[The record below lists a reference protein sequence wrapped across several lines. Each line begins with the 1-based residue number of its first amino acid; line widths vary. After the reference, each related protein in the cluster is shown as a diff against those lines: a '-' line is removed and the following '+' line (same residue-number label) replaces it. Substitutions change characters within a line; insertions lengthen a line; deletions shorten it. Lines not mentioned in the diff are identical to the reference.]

1 MSGSTSGKAY
11 LIHEALVALLWLCF
25 DADKYVAYVLD
36 YLSTDVLIEE
46 GSGEDLEDESGTTVL
61 VVQDLLQDL
70 VVEEQGLENSVTSL
84 RFIALVDDLENS
96 QVSHLVGAEVNQ
108 VWNKARCQHCSSP
121 GKGACVQEPGEEECS
136 VGVCGKL
143 DAVECNSS
151 SNHALLIFGGEVA
164 LKTSTHGTSTKATL
178 GEIPKAAEHDLEDE
192 LVVLLVL
199 EAALHDVVSEL
210 VQEQSHC
217 VWLKGFD
224 DHLLHARG
232 LGDINNLLS
241 SPCAVLVHTNL
252 SELGYN
258 FAQHGFFGRL
268 FAEFEKLLY
277 NSVA

>member
-1 MSGSTSGKAY
+1 MRR
-11 LIHEALVALLWLCF
+11 F
-25 DADKYVAYVLD
+25 
-36 YLSTDVLIEE
+36 TDVLIEE

-96 QVSHLVGAEVNQ
+96 
-108 VWNKARCQHCSSP
+108 
-121 GKGACVQEPGEEECS
+121 EEECS